1 MKTKT
6 LYYTGKGSYRG
17 FLYPGSKIVILSK
30 GDSIEVPKMYLDLVL
45 KQWRNLFTE
54 NDPASVK
61 ELKESETK
69 EFTGG
74 ITKDFS
80 RQSKKKRKQ

>member
-17 FLYPGSKIVILSK
+17 FLYPGSKITILSK
-30 GDSIEVPKMYLDLVL
+30 GDSIEVPKRYLDLVL
-45 KQWRNLFTE
+45 KRWRNLFTE
-54 NDPASVK
+54 NAPSSKK

-74 ITKDFS
+74 VTKSYSSQF
-80 RQSKKKRKQ
+80 KKKRK